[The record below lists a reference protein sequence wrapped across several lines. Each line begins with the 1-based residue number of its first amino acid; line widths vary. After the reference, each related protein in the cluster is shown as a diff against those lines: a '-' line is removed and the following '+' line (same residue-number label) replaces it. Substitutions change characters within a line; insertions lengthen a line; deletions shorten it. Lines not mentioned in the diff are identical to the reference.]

1 MCVAYKLTTHNGHG
15 QSGWSPIACDFTNFV
30 AGLPWSAGYGL
41 PSLWI
46 PFWVPKMEASQNG
59 GTLKSSIQ
67 IRFYRV
73 FHYKTIQ
80 LLGYLHFKKPPM
92 FSHKWAI
99 EHSPRDSD
107 I

>member
-1 MCVAYKLTTHNGHG
+1 MDMAKVGGPLLLVKILTL
-15 QSGWSPIACDFTNFV
+15 TNFV

-59 GTLKSSIQ
+59 GTLTSSIQ
-67 IRFYRV
+67 IRCYRI

-80 LLGYLHFKKPPM
+80 LLGYLHFKKSPM

-99 EHSPRDSD
+99 EHSPRDPD